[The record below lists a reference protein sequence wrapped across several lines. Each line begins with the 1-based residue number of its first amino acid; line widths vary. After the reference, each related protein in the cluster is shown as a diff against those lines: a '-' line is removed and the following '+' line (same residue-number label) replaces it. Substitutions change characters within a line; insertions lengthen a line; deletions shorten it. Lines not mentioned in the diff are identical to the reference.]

1 MKFIVSSTLLLS
13 HLQTISRVI
22 NSKNSMA
29 ILDNFLFRLEG
40 TRLSMT
46 ASDQETTMTTAID
59 VMEAEGE
66 GVFAV
71 NAKILLEPLKELPD
85 QPLTFEIDD
94 NNLEIFLYFQNGRYN
109 FIGVNGDEYPTK
121 MPMDSSA
128 VSFSVEAQQ
137 LLNGIG
143 CTLFA
148 TAEDE
153 LRPIMNGIF
162 MDIFEDSVSF
172 VASDTHKLVR
182 FKNQGIAPG
191 VRAAFILPKK
201 PANLLKA
208 ILPKE
213 SGKVALAFDSKNAC
227 FKLSDFV
234 LNCRL
239 IEGNYP
245 NYNSV
250 IPTNNP
256 NRLIIDRALFVNVLR
271 RVSVFADAAL
281 GLAKLQ
287 LKNGELVVSTENK
300 DYSISAEE
308 KVACNYTGDD
318 LTIGFKASF
327 LIEILNNISATEVL
341 VELSDPTRAGVI
353 LPLENKEN
361 EDLLMLLMPMML
373 SDF

>member
-191 VRAAFILPKK
+191 VRASFILPKK

-213 SGKVALAFDSKNAC
+213 SGKVELAFDSKNAC
-227 FKLSDFV
+227 FKLSAFV